1 MVTNLHWLSL
11 VVIGYHWLSLVIIGC
26 HWSSLV
32 IIGYH
37 WLSLARNTFGLVA
50 RPGEVFE
57 GPDAVIQHGVFRE
70 TSERNIARIANAVL
84 ATLFKGHNVI
94 VNI

>member
-1 MVTNLHWLSL
+1 M
-11 VVIGYHWLSLVIIGC
+11 
-26 HWSSLV
+26 
-32 IIGYH
+32 
-37 WLSLARNTFGLVA
+37 ARNTFGLVA

-94 VNI
+94 VNIVVLNCQCLKCQVSAHKFLGLLFEGDKI